1 VIPVITTTVDFW
13 ETTKVAIRITDE
25 VRKRVDRLLADG
37 KCLGHEEVIPA
48 GDIVRCGQCTKCY
61 TRSLR
66 RIAAGEVTRAALIR
80 SGMMLPPGKPGPK
93 ANDRYEEKLA
103 EVKQ

>member
-1 VIPVITTTVDFW
+1 VITTTVDFW
-13 ETTKVAIRITDE
+13 EETKVAIRITDE
-25 VRKRVDRLLADG
+25 VRRRSDKLLADG
-37 KCLGHEEVIPA
+37 KCLGCEEPV
-48 GDIVRCGQCTKCY
+48 GEIVRCGQCVKCY

-66 RIAAGEVTRAALIR
+66 RIASGDVTRAALIR

-103 EVKQ
+103 EVRQ